1 MSPNKRRA
9 VGVVML
15 ALGALALAVRL
26 TRPRHVSLPAR
37 PLRSDATYVHPIVA
51 PTAPAPAPREP

>member
-26 TRPRHVSLPAR
+26 TRPRHLSLPPR
-37 PLRSDATYVHPIVA
+37 PLRSDAAYVHPIV
-51 PTAPAPAPREP
+51 PSDKTTP

>member
-1 MSPNKRRA
+1 MGRMSPNKRRA

-26 TRPRHVSLPAR
+26 
-37 PLRSDATYVHPIVA
+37 
-51 PTAPAPAPREP
+51 